1 VPLVTVLWDHVRQC
15 AGGRRRRLPAA
26 PSRELPATPG
36 AVRDLFSLVAQD
48 RPTRFEYRLT
58 RELWSVMMTLMQWG
72 DRYYGAPDRQH
83 CQAPEAPTGPKSSQ
97 NDLFVAR
104 GNVNAPSSG
113 RPGGRAGMKVPRLNW
128 ILRNSASLGIE
139 DVVASSRVLA
149 PSAEQAPLPREPS
162 PCAFPPPR

>member
-1 VPLVTVLWDHVRQC
+1 MPLVTVLWDHVRQC

-104 GNVNAPSSG
+104 GNVNAPVERPPRRQGRHEGAAAELDPEELGVPGDRGRRCFVSG
-113 RPGGRAGMKVPRLNW
+113 PRAVSRAGP
-128 ILRNSASLGIE
+128 A
-139 DVVASSRVLA
+139 AA
-149 PSAEQAPLPREPS
+149 
-162 PCAFPPPR
+162 